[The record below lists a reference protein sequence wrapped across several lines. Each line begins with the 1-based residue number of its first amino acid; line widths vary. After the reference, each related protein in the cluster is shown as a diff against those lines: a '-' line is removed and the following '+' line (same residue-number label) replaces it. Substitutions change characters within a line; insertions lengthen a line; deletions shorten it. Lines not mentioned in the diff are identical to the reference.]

1 VIVMKKQRKKYERP
15 KRPWDK
21 ERIESEKKI
30 RQSYGLRRKNE
41 IWRAE
46 SILRNYRRIARQLA
60 ADRNAEKESILI
72 GKLHSL
78 GLIQKDS
85 GLDDILALEV
95 ENLMERRLQTI
106 VMRKGLANTMK
117 QARQYIVHGHI
128 ALSGR
133 RNTWPSTIVRI
144 DDEAEVKFYPR
155 SKVKE
160 SLLKPAKKVEEK
172 KEEVPKKEEP
182 KPEPKVEGEQNGEKA
197 KETKAE

>member
-1 VIVMKKQRKKYERP
+1 MKKQRKKYERP

>member
-1 VIVMKKQRKKYERP
+1 MIVMKKQRKKYERP